1 MNSEA
6 NDQVLES
13 RRPVEPIWVG
23 WVGTLSS
30 MLNRAAATIA
40 AVLLVLMTVHI
51 LVEIVL
57 RFFSLS
63 TFMADALV
71 GYGVAAITF
80 LAMAWALEK
89 GSMIRIGTV
98 TRHLSPKL
106 QWAFELFA
114 IVSVLFMSYFLVYFQ
129 WQTVVRDFVRGTV
142 SQHFLPIPL
151 WIPSAFF
158 LIGLVLI
165 SLHMV
170 VRLLRLFT
178 VGREETTLIL

>member
-1 MNSEA
+1 MESQA
-6 NDQVLES
+6 DDRAHKS
-13 RRPVEPIWVG
+13 RRPAEPTWICWVG
-23 WVGTLSS
+23 MLSS
-30 MLNRAAATIA
+30 TLNRTAAAIA
-40 AVLLVLMTVHI
+40 AVLLVLMTFHI
-51 LVEIVL
+51 LLEIVL

-89 GSMIRIGTV
+89 GSMIRISTL

-114 IVSVLFMSYFLVYFQ
+114 IVSVLLLSCFLVYFQ
-129 WQTVVRDFVRGTV
+129 WQTVVREFVRGTV
-142 SQHFLPIPL
+142 SQHYLPIPL
-151 WIPSAFF
+151 WIPSTFF

-170 VRLLRLFT
+170 VRLIRLFA
-178 VGREETTLIL
+178 VGREESELIL